1 LQETMWPK
9 GPQSLNSDLVDS
21 AIRKW
26 PKGRERTWQKEQI
39 WIYSNNNNKNKN
51 PTNSLIFCIK
61 RRKWPHQFRRVVVV
75 FIDEN

>member
-26 PKGRERTWQKEQI
+26 PKGRERTCQKEKKYEFI
-39 WIYSNNNNKNKN
+39 VIIIIKKN